1 MLLTGMGRDGAYEMG
16 LMRKIGA
23 VTITQDKES
32 CVVYGMPYEAVKLD
46 AATHVLPLKAI
57 PVMLEELVK
66 EVE

>member
-16 LMRKIGA
+16 LMKKIGA

-46 AATHVLPLKAI
+46 AATPCCL
-57 PVMLEELVK
+57 
-66 EVE
+66 